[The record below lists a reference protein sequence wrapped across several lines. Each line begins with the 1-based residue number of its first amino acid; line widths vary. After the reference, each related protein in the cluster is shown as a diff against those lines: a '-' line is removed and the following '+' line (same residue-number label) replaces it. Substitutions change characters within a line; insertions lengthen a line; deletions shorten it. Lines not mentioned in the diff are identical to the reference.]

1 MLDVAGT
8 ELTDEERITLSHPLV
23 GGVIL
28 FTRNYASP
36 EQLAALTAEIHALR
50 APPLL
55 VAVDHEGGRVQRF
68 REGFTRLPPMRAL
81 GALWDSDRNGALRA
95 ARAVGHVL
103 AAELRACGV
112 DLSFTPVLD
121 LDHGPSGVIGDRA
134 FHRDP
139 AVVTTLANA
148 LIDGLAEAGMSSV
161 GKHFPGHGFVA
172 ADSHLALP
180 VDNRSYAVIA
190 ADDLEPFQKLIP
202 VLGGVMPAHII
213 FDQVDARYTA
223 GFSPSWLQVVL
234 RQRLGFRGAVFSDDL
249 SMEGASVAG
258 DVVARATAA
267 VLAGCDMVLVC
278 NAPAAARDLLARW
291 RPATDSES
299 PRRIHRLVP
308 TAPAPD
314 FATLRRRDAYIGA
327 LRTVASVPALAAG
340 ERATRA

>member
-8 ELTDEERITLSHPLV
+8 ELTDEERATLRHPLV

-36 EQLAALTAEIHALR
+36 EQLATLTAEIHALR
-50 APPLL
+50 SPPLL

-68 REGFTRLPPMRAL
+68 RDGFTRLPPMRAL
-81 GALWDSDRNGALRA
+81 GLQWERDRSGALRA
-95 ARAVGHVL
+95 ARAVGYVL

-112 DLSFTPVLD
+112 DLSFAPVLD

-139 AVVTTLANA
+139 AVVATLAQA
-148 LIDGLAEAGMSSV
+148 LIGGLAEGGMSSV

-180 VDNRSYAVIA
+180 VDNRPYAALV
-190 ADDLEPFQKLIP
+190 ADDLVPFQKLIGE
-202 VLGGVMPAHII
+202 LGGVMPAHII
-213 FDQVDARYTA
+213 FDQVDAQRTA

-234 RQRLGFRGAVFSDDL
+234 RQRLGFHGAVFSDDL

-258 DVVARATAA
+258 DVVARAAAA

-278 NAPAAARDLLARW
+278 NAPEAARHLLARW
-291 RPATDSES
+291 HPAVDEES
-299 PRRIHRLVP
+299 PRRIQRLVP
-308 TAPAPD
+308 KEAAPD
-314 FATLRRRDAYIGA
+314 LPALRRRESYVAAQRAI
-327 LRTVASVPALAAG
+327 ASVPALAAG
-340 ERATRA
+340 SLTSRG